1 MSVLPSLPL
10 SLYPSPSYLL
20 LRVCALL
27 LSHFPFWLS
36 LCFKAALTLLQHIN
50 HEQEAASAAIAA
62 FAASFCSCLVPRATR
77 MHRRKQECLSVCFL
91 RCQVVALPLSKN
103 MPQNIWPK
111 AEQHKIN
118 MQLNKISKMCGKLIM
133 RVIFNGSSLCFP
145 TKNYPPSHH
154 TPSLQPIKT
163 H

>member
-1 MSVLPSLPL
+1 MYCCVCVC
-10 SLYPSPSYLL
+10 
-20 LRVCALL
+20 VCALL
-27 LSHFPFWLS
+27 LSHFPLWLS

-50 HEQEAASAAIAA
+50 HEQEAAS
-62 FAASFCSCLVPRATR
+62 FSSSLCPPLSRHTR

-118 MQLNKISKMCGKLIM
+118 MQLNKIRKMCGKLIM
-133 RVIFNGSSLCFP
+133 RVIFNGSSLCLA
-145 TKNYPPSHH
+145 TKNSPPCSH
-154 TPSLQPIKT
+154 TPSTANKNTLAINFWVWGHRFVYHQ
-163 H
+163 